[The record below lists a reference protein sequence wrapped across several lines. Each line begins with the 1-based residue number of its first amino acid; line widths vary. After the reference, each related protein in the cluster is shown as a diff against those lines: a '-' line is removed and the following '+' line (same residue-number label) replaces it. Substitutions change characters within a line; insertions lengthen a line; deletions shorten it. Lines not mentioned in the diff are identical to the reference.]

1 MEEVINLCFRKTVIT
16 PLILQQNP
24 YLCLSQNP
32 NMVSRH
38 ARLSLP
44 SKNTLSFLKCRLVK
58 KRALKSVKP
67 CKLLL
72 LRNL

>member
-24 YLCLSQNP
+24 YLCFFENQ

-38 ARLSLP
+38 TKLSLP
-44 SKNTLSFLKCRLVK
+44 FKNILSFPRCQLVK
-58 KRALKSVKP
+58 KRVLKSVQP

-72 LRNL
+72 RNL